1 MGELLLKAL
10 LAYLLGNV
18 MGGHLIGKLRGV
30 NLAQVGSGNI
40 GATNALRTGGTGF
53 GLMVLAID
61 AGKGLLGALAVP
73 LLPIHFGN
81 APANAELLGYVC
93 GAAVTLGHCYPALWQ
108 FKGGKG
114 VATLA
119 GVFGAVLPWSLLWIL
134 PAFVLVVMLS
144 GYVSLATVAATA
156 TAGLYVACV
165 DARGAWS
172 AAGAF
177 TLFMALLVVFKHRE
191 NIGRL
196 IAGTE
201 SRFEKFRVLGKVL
214 DTWRDR

>member
-1 MGELLLKAL
+1 MGELLLKAV

-18 MGGHLIGKLRGV
+18 MGGHLIGRLRGV

-40 GATNALRTGGTGF
+40 GATNALRAGGTRF

-73 LLPIHFGN
+73 LLPIHFG
-81 APANAELLGYVC
+81 ASADREILGYAC
-93 GAAVTLGHCYPALWQ
+93 GAAVTLGHCYPALWKFQ
-108 FKGGKG
+108 GGKG

-134 PAFVLVVMLS
+134 PAFALVVMLT
-144 GYVSLATVAATA
+144 GYVSLATIAATA
-156 TAGLYVACV
+156 IAGLYVACV
-165 DARGAWS
+165 DARGALS

-177 TLFMALLVVFKHRE
+177 TLFMAALVVFKHRQ

-196 IAGTE
+196 FAGTE
-201 SRFEKFRVLGKVL
+201 SRFDKFRVLGKL
-214 DTWRDR
+214 WDPWRDR